1 MKLLAQ
7 LAQMFA
13 AIDANNLCVLSP
25 IPGVFRDWEVQARD
39 EDGMPQ
45 TIGSGP
51 NLSAAMR
58 EAMATLNH
66 LKGVK

>member
-1 MKLLAQ
+1 MKL

-25 IPGVFRDWEVQARD
+25 NPGVVREWRVQARD
-39 EDGMPQ
+39 VNGIRQ
-45 TIGSGP
+45 TIGSGLH
-51 NLSAAMR
+51 LSTAMR
-58 EAMATLNH
+58 EAMAHINH